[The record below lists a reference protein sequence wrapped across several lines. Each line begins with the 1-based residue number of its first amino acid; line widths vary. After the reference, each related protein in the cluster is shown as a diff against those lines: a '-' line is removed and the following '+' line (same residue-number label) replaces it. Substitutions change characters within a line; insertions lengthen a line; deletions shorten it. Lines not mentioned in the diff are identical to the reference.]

1 MKNKIKTLLIACGLI
16 TNAALASNSVNVG
29 YASDFFYRGSQKSQ
43 ETIHSS
49 LMLGKDFGG
58 FLGKA
63 HACSNQAVDTGSDS
77 YHMGA
82 GLSKSFSEGLI
93 SLYGGFNH
101 FESVP
106 GDAISEI
113 ELSISVN
120 SLLNPKISAFRDLDE
135 TLYTFELG
143 VSHSLDLTFANL
155 NLEASAGNTEL
166 TSSADRSYYLIGA
179 GLSKNISDSVDLSGS
194 IDYVDADN
202 IDEEFVFSTALT
214 LRF

>member
-16 TNAALASNSVNVG
+16 TNVALASNSVNVG
-29 YASDFFYRGSQKSQ
+29 YASDFFYRGSQKSE

-49 LMLGKDFGG
+49 LILTKDLGGLSG
-58 FLGKA
+58 RA
-63 HACSNQAVDTGSDS
+63 HACSNQAVNTGSDS

-82 GLSKSFSEGLI
+82 GLSKSFSDDLI
-93 SLYGGFNH
+93 SLYGGLNH

-120 SLLNPKISAFRDLDE
+120 SLLNPKISAFRDLDK
-135 TLYTFELG
+135 TLYTLEVG
-143 VSHSLDLTFANL
+143 VSHSIDVSFADL

-166 TSSADRSYYLIGA
+166 TSSTDRSYYLLGA
-179 GLSKNISDSVDLSGS
+179 ALSKSLGESTDLSGS
-194 IDYVDADN
+194 IDYIDADD

-214 LRF
+214 LKF